1 MTSPPHESFA
11 IGAKGAYRDPII
23 QKEPRLRDPQEL
35 KMMLG
40 IYCYFYAM
48 ENNIKVRRKTLFI
61 WIAVVILTLILY
73 FVNRDLF
80 DISFL
85 KGYVNDHKALVVS
98 LYLIILTFI
107 GLTFVPST
115 PFAVAG
121 VLLFPPL
128 EAYTLNLIGIITS
141 SVVVYYFTQYLRL
154 DVWIDS
160 KYPVQIE
167 KIKKA
172 LRKKELPI
180 IAGWSFFPVVPTD
193 LIIYVGSTLNIPF
206 WKCALGILIGE
217 GTLNA
222 LYIFSIDFFI

>member
-1 MTSPPHESFA
+1 MIRIPKFS
-11 IGAKGAYRDPII
+11 
-23 QKEPRLRDPQEL
+23 KEN
-35 KMMLG
+35 K
-40 IYCYFYAM
+40 
-48 ENNIKVRRKTLFI
+48 IKVRRKTLFI
-61 WIAVVILTLILY
+61 WIAVVVVTLILY
-73 FVNRDLF
+73 LAKRDLF

-85 KGYVNDHKALVVS
+85 KEYVGDHKLLVIS

-107 GLTFVPST
+107 GLTFIPST
-115 PFAVAG
+115 PFAIAG
-121 VLLFPPL
+121 VLLFPPM
-128 EAYTLNLIGIITS
+128 EAYIINLAGIITS
-141 SVVVYYFTQYLRL
+141 SIVVYYFTQYLR
-154 DVWIDS
+154 IDLWLES

-206 WKCALGILIGE
+206 WKCALGIIIGE

>member
-1 MTSPPHESFA
+1 
-11 IGAKGAYRDPII
+11 
-23 QKEPRLRDPQEL
+23 
-35 KMMLG
+35 
-40 IYCYFYAM
+40 M
-48 ENNIKVRRKTLFI
+48 ENNKKVRRKTLFL
-61 WIAVVILTLILY
+61 WIAVVFVTLILY
-73 FVNRDLF
+73 FSNRDLF

-85 KGYVNDHKALVVS
+85 KAYVIDHKVFVVS

-107 GLTFVPST
+107 GLTFIPST

-121 VLLFPPL
+121 VLLFTPL
-128 EAYTLNLIGIITS
+128 EAYTLNLIGILTS

-154 DVWIDS
+154 GVWIES

-172 LRKKELPI
+172 LQKKELPI

-193 LIIYVGSTLNIPF
+193 LIIYEGSTLNVPF

>member
-1 MTSPPHESFA
+1 MGHK
-11 IGAKGAYRDPII
+11 IR
-23 QKEPRLRDPQEL
+23 
-35 KMMLG
+35 
-40 IYCYFYAM
+40 
-48 ENNIKVRRKTLFI
+48 VRRPTLFI
-61 WIAVVILTLILY
+61 WLAIVAATLILY
-73 FVNRDLF
+73 HVNRDLF

-85 KGYVNDHKALVVS
+85 RKYVSDHKGLVVC
-98 LYLIILTFI
+98 LYLVILTFI
-107 GLTFVPST
+107 GLTFIPST

-128 EAYTLNLIGIITS
+128 EAYLINLTGIITS

-154 DVWIDS
+154 DVWLES

-172 LRKKELPI
+172 LQKKELPI

-193 LIIYVGSTLNIPF
+193 LIIYASSSLKIPF
-206 WKCALGILIGE
+206 WKCAVGIIIGE

-222 LYIFSIDFFI
+222 FYIFSVDFFM

>member
-1 MTSPPHESFA
+1 MDNKIE
-11 IGAKGAYRDPII
+11 
-23 QKEPRLRDPQEL
+23 
-35 KMMLG
+35 
-40 IYCYFYAM
+40 
-48 ENNIKVRRKTLFI
+48 VRRKTLFI
-61 WIAVVILTLILY
+61 WIAFLVVIFILY

-85 KGYVNDHKALVVS
+85 KDYVNDHKVLVLS

-107 GLTFVPST
+107 GLTFIPST

-128 EAYTLNLIGIITS
+128 EAYFINLIGILTS
-141 SVVVYYFTQYLRL
+141 SIVVYYFTQYLRL
-154 DVWIDS
+154 DVWLES

-167 KIKKA
+167 KIRKA

-180 IAGWSFFPVVPTD
+180 IAGWSLFPVVPTD
-193 LIIYVGSTLNIPF
+193 LIIYVSSSLNIPF
-206 WKCALGILIGE
+206 WKCVVGILIGE

-222 LYIFSIDFFI
+222 FYIFSIDFFL